1 MTVPMGRGGGG
12 KVGFTVAVRDAGNPG
27 LARKHG
33 LTFCGVQAAMVVS
46 GDWMARLLPGG
57 FRRMGGAAVTVS

>member
-1 MTVPMGRGGGG
+1 MGRGGGE
-12 KVGFTVAVRDAGNPG
+12 VGRTVAGRDAGDPG
-27 LARKHG
+27 LARKRG

-57 FRRMGGAAVTVS
+57 FSSMGGAAVS